1 MAKYDTLPTEETTE
15 TDFTT
20 TDPDT
25 LRESKDSYRHQDSV
39 LRSWRTTII
48 VVSIVVFGLFA
59 TAFVRSYDFNSHVVT
74 NTNSLHC
81 GTSNTTAEAKA
92 LGCEF
97 DLMSYSWTPKQCFDE
112 ETASEFREWVW
123 ESERQEGAFPFFY
136 DQEGKNRV
144 EDEHALSQSFGEV
157 IHTTQEEHLGHC
169 TFMIRRIH
177 RVAESNG
184 RLRLNSRFGTLA
196 HTKHCS
202 MEVLKSLK
210 RPDLSY
216 LRGIHSRFGV
226 SFERC

>member
-1 MAKYDTLPTEETTE
+1 MAKYASLSTEEPTETN
-15 TDFTT
+15 FTT
-20 TDPDT
+20 TDPNTSRDP
-25 LRESKDSYRHQDSV
+25 KVSYHRQHSV

-48 VVSIVVFGLFA
+48 AVSILLCGLLA
-59 TAFVRSYDFNSHVVT
+59 TAFIRSYDFSPHV
-74 NTNSLHC
+74 NASSLGLHC
-81 GTSNTTAEAKA
+81 GTSNTTAEARA

-112 ETASEFREWVW
+112 ETASEFSEWVW
-123 ESERQEGAFPFFY
+123 DSGRQEGAFPFFY
-136 DQEGKNRV
+136 DVEGKNRV
-144 EDEHALSQSFGEV
+144 QDEHALSQSLGKV

-184 RLRLNSRFGTLA
+184 RLRLNSRYGKLA
-196 HTKHCS
+196 HSKHCS
-202 MEVLKSLK
+202 NEVLKSLQ

-216 LRGIHSRFGV
+216 LGGIRSRFGV